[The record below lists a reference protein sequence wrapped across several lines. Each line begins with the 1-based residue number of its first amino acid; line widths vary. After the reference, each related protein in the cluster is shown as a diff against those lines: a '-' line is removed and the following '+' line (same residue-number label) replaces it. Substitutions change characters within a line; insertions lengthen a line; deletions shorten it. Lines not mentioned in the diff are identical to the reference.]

1 MKILLVDDTPAE
13 LKIISSYLKKMGHEL
28 VTCTDGKEAVEQY
41 QTNSFDLV
49 LLDIVMPV
57 MDGYEAARRIRRSQ
71 DGWVP
76 IIFLSGRDSPEDI
89 AAGIEA
95 GGDDYLVKPIN
106 EVILAAK
113 MRAMERI
120 ATMREQLIEI
130 SSELEE
136 ANAELQKL
144 ADVDGL
150 TGIANRRSLDAYLEH
165 ETARCIRENQPISVI
180 MIDLD
185 HFKAYNDLY
194 GHLAGDNCLKKIAE
208 ILKHKVR
215 RPSDI
220 AGRFGGEEFCIIL
233 PNTDK
238 EGAKHVAEFV
248 RLTVE
253 ALAIPHVGNGEKGV
267 VSLSLGVVT
276 HHPGPSFAISTL
288 LNDADKA
295 LYHAKRCGRNR
306 VEVFG

>member
-13 LKIISSYLKKMGHEL
+13 LKIISAYLKKMGHEL
-28 VTCTDGKEAVEQY
+28 ISCTNGEEAVECY
-41 QTNSFDLV
+41 RNHTVDLV

-57 MDGYEAARRIRRSQ
+57 MDGYEAARRIRGYK

-76 IIFLSGRDSPEDI
+76 IIFLSGRDSPKDI

-95 GGDDYLVKPIN
+95 GGDDYLVKPID
-106 EVILAAK
+106 EVILGAK

-120 ATMREQLIEI
+120 ADMRERLIEVSI
-130 SSELEE
+130 ELEE

-150 TGIANRRSLDAYLEH
+150 TGIANRRSLDAYLEN

-185 HFKAYNDLY
+185 HFKAYNDYY
-194 GHLAGDNCLKKIAE
+194 GHLAGDNCLKRIAD
-208 ILKHKVR
+208 ILQNKVR
-215 RPSDI
+215 RPSDM
-220 AGRFGGEEFCIIL
+220 AGRYGGEEFCIIL

-238 EGAKHVAEFV
+238 EGARHVAEFV

-253 ALAIPHVGNGEKGV
+253 ELRIPHAGNGAEGV
-267 VSLSLGVVT
+267 VTLSLGVVT
-276 HHPGPSFAISTL
+276 HYPDPSFAISTL
-288 LNDADKA
+288 LNEADKA
-295 LYHAKRCGRNR
+295 LYHAKRSGRNR

>member
-13 LKIISSYLKKMGHEL
+13 LKIISTYLKKMGHEL
-28 VTCTDGKEAVEQY
+28 VSCTNGQEAVDCY
-41 QTNSFDLV
+41 QNNSVDLV
-49 LLDIVMPV
+49 LLDIVMPL
-57 MDGYEAARRIRRSQ
+57 MDGYEAARRIRGLK

-76 IIFLSGRDSPEDI
+76 IIFLSGRDSPQDI
-89 AAGIEA
+89 ATGIEA

-113 MRAMERI
+113 MGAMERI
-120 ATMREQLIEI
+120 AAMRERLIEV

-150 TGIANRRSLDAYLEH
+150 TGIANRRSLDSYLEH
-165 ETARCIRENQPISVI
+165 ETARCIRENQPISLI

-185 HFKAYNDLY
+185 HFKAYNDYY
-194 GHLAGDNCLKKIAE
+194 GHLAGDNCLKRIAD
-208 ILKHKVR
+208 ILKTKVR

-220 AGRFGGEEFCIIL
+220 AGRYGGEEFCIIL
-233 PNTDK
+233 PNTDA
-238 EGAKHVAEFV
+238 EGTKHVAEYL

-253 ALAIPHVGNGEKGV
+253 ELQIPHAGNDEKGV
-267 VSLSLGVVT
+267 VTLSLGVVT
-276 HHPGPSFAISTL
+276 HYPDPSFAISTL

-306 VEVFG
+306 VEIFD

>member
-13 LKIISSYLKKMGHEL
+13 LKIISSYLRKMGHEL
-28 VTCTDGKEAVEQY
+28 ISCTNGEEAVECY
-41 QTNSFDLV
+41 RKNSVDLV

-57 MDGYEAARRIRRSQ
+57 MDGYEAARRIREYK

-76 IIFLSGRDSPEDI
+76 IIFLSGRDSPKDI

-95 GGDDYLVKPIN
+95 GGDDYLVKPID

-120 ATMREQLIEI
+120 AEMRERLVEV

-185 HFKAYNDLY
+185 HFKAYNDYY
-194 GHLAGDNCLKKIAE
+194 GHLSGDNCLKRIAD
-208 ILKHKVR
+208 ILQNKVR
-215 RPSDI
+215 RPSDMS
-220 AGRFGGEEFCIIL
+220 GRYGGEEFCIIL
-233 PNTDK
+233 PNTDE

-253 ALAIPHVGNGEKGV
+253 ELRIPHAGNGEKGV
-267 VSLSLGVVT
+267 VTLSLGVVT
-276 HHPGPSFAISTL
+276 HYPDPSFAISTL
-288 LNDADKA
+288 LNEADKA
-295 LYHAKRCGRNR
+295 LYHAKRSGRNR

>member
-13 LKIISSYLKKMGHEL
+13 LKIISSYLRKMGHEL
-28 VTCTDGKEAVEQY
+28 ISCTNGEEAVECY
-41 QTNSFDLV
+41 QNNTVDLV

-57 MDGYEAARRIRRSQ
+57 MDGYEAARRIRGFK

-76 IIFLSGRDSPEDI
+76 IIFLSGRDSPKDI

-95 GGDDYLVKPIN
+95 GGDDYLVKPID

-120 ATMREQLIEI
+120 ADMRERLIEV

-185 HFKAYNDLY
+185 HFKAYNDYY
-194 GHLAGDNCLKKIAE
+194 GHLAGDNCLKRIAD
-208 ILKHKVR
+208 ILQNKVR
-215 RPSDI
+215 RPSDM
-220 AGRFGGEEFCIIL
+220 AGRYGGEEFCIIL
-233 PNTDK
+233 PNTDE

-253 ALAIPHVGNGEKGV
+253 ELGIPHVGNGEKGV
-267 VSLSLGVVT
+267 VTLSLGVVT
-276 HHPGPSFAISTL
+276 HYPDPSFGISAL
-288 LNDADKA
+288 LNEADKA